1 MGQFLRLLDIAVYQ
15 AINPTYRTLCGQ
27 IYFAGG
33 CFCKYLKGPPPTR
46 GENARPRR
54 QMDASGQLAFNNA
67 CRTCHSVKEGD
78 NRLGP
83 NLYKVFGRK
92 AGSLPNYNYSIAMRS
107 ADFVWDKTKMENFI
121 ADPEAVVPG
130 NKMKPYGGLGSA
142 AARKEVIAFLASL
155 NTGR

>member
-1 MGQFLRLLDIAVYQ
+1 MFRKVIV
-15 AINPTYRTLCGQ
+15 TLTSATLVVLSFSWSLAQ
-27 IYFAGG
+27 E
-33 CFCKYLKGPPPTR
+33 PQN
-46 GENARPRR
+46 GEVT
-54 QMDASGQLAFNNA
+54 SGQMAFNNA

-107 ADFVWDKTKMENFI
+107 ADFVWDKTKMESFI

-130 NKMKPYGGLGSA
+130 NKMKPYGGS
-142 AARKEVIAFLASL
+142 F
-155 NTGR
+155 GRC

>member
-1 MGQFLRLLDIAVYQ
+1 MIVALTGA
-15 AINPTYRTLCGQ
+15 TLVVLSFSWSLAEEPQ
-27 IYFAGG
+27 N
-33 CFCKYLKGPPPTR
+33 
-46 GENARPRR
+46 GEVTL
-54 QMDASGQLAFNNA
+54 GQLAFNNA

-107 ADFVWDKTKMENFI
+107 ADFVWDKTKNGIFI